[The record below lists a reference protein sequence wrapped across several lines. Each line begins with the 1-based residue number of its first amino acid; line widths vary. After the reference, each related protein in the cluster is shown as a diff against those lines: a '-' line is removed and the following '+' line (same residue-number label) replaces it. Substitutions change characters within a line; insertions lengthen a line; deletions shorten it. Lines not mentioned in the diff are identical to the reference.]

1 VKLPRRPS
9 RSDLTTVV
17 EVAGIGAVAAGFWLI
32 APCFGLIA
40 GGLGLILIGWSLA

>member
-1 VKLPRRPS
+1 MRIS
-9 RSDLTTVV
+9 RAAVTTTV

-32 APCFGLIA
+32 LPCLGLIA